1 MAQKALF
8 ITINDLKRKSII
20 DGNVD
25 ADKLIQF
32 IEVAQDT
39 HVQNYLGGL
48 LYKKLQALILAG
60 TIDDAVNADYKTL
73 LDDYVKPMLTWFTQ
87 SSYLPFAMYQISNGG
102 VFKHRSENSET
113 ISLEE
118 MRMMLAKVTETA
130 EFYTRRFVDYMDYN
144 STLYIQNMYLLQM
157 EICTL
162 IKMLISILGYFN
174 EE

>member
-39 HVQNYLGGL
+39 HIQNYLGGL
-48 LYKKLQALILAG
+48 LYNKIQSLIINN
-60 TIDDAVNADYKTL
+60 TIDDAGNSDYKTL
-73 LDDYVKPMLTWFTQ
+73 LESYIKPMLVWFTQ

-144 STLYIQNMYLLQM
+144 NTLFPEYTSSTNGEMYPD
-157 EICTL
+157 
-162 IKMLISILGYFN
+162 KDVNFN
-174 EE
+174 SWVL

>member
-8 ITINDLKRKSII
+8 ITINELKRKSII

-39 HVQNYLGGL
+39 HIQNYLGGK
-48 LYKKLQALILAG
+48 LYTKLQNLIINDEINDAG
-60 TIDDAVNADYKTL
+60 NSDYKNL
-73 LDDYVKPMLTWFTQ
+73 LDTYIKPMLTWFTQ
-87 SSYLPFAMYQISNGG
+87 SSYIPFAMYQISNGG
-102 VFKHRSENSET
+102 VFKHRSENAET

-130 EFYTRRFVDYMDYN
+130 EFY
-144 STLYIQNMYLLQM
+144 
-157 EICTL
+157 
-162 IKMLISILGYFN
+162 ISI
-174 EE
+174 

>member
-39 HVQNYLGGL
+39 HIQNYLGGL

-60 TIDDAVNADYKTL
+60 TIDDAVNADYKLL

-144 STLYIQNMYLLQM
+144 STLYPEYVSSTNGDMYPD
-157 EICTL
+157 
-162 IKMLISILGYFN
+162 KDVNFN
-174 EE
+174 SWVL

>member
-39 HVQNYLGGL
+39 HIQNYLGGL

-60 TIDDAVNADYKTL
+60 TIDDNNNSNYKL
-73 LDDYVKPMLTWFTQ
+73 LLNDYVKPMLTWFTQ

-130 EFYTRRFVDYMDYN
+130 EFYTRRFIDYMDYN
-144 STLYIQNMYLLQM
+144 STLYPEYISSTNGDMYPD
-157 EICTL
+157 
-162 IKMLISILGYFN
+162 KDVNFN
-174 EE
+174 SWVL